1 MGGKSFLVVSQGYK
15 AHHTI
20 YRLRECLLSQSFS
33 KVLLCEE
40 FFPTLTFFSPQLL
53 YQTPLHYVQLPDLP
67 QASAICIHTHIPADW
82 RSCCSVTKS
91 SPTLWDPTNCSTPC
105 FPVLHYWRKAEVKR
119 GNAVG
124 KNYYRWDTCKYLIDL
139 GWVGLN
145 LISL

>member
-67 QASAICIHTHIPADW
+67 QASAICIHTHIPAD
-82 RSCCSVTKS
+82 
-91 SPTLWDPTNCSTPC
+91 
-105 FPVLHYWRKAEVKR
+105 
-119 GNAVG
+119 
-124 KNYYRWDTCKYLIDL
+124 
-139 GWVGLN
+139 
-145 LISL
+145 